1 MEQPRNSLKKEF
13 IIYYSSIVQEQI
25 ESGKKLEDINIDTR
39 LTIVKPLHA
48 QWLVNTYNFFTGP
61 EGRKIFLKGWKK
73 AVYQD
78 LVHALYMLV
87 HARYMLCAMHEYTNP
102 CVYHAWIYTFTT

>member
-25 ESGKKLEDINIDTR
+25 ESGKKLEDINIDMR
-39 LTIVKPLHA
+39 LTIVKPLHT

-61 EGRKIFLKGWKK
+61 EGRKIWLEEGGISG
-73 AVYQD
+73 
-78 LVHALYMLV
+78 LSPCMVHASPCKV
-87 HARYMLCAMHEYTNP
+87 HVMC
-102 CVYHAWIYTFTT
+102 HA